1 MSDVTTQP
9 APAQAGAATQPADLK
24 PLAEDIQH
32 AVSVAVAAVK
42 AYKEQGATGIAKQAP
57 QIIAEVEKDFE
68 DAAKAAPAIKAG
80 VKTTEF
86 WLIAGFLV
94 GNAAYIGLIGKTLPV
109 DIDAVL
115 GTVLS
120 IYAALRHVAK
130 TNAPANT

>member
-9 APAQAGAATQPADLK
+9 AAAPAATIQPSDLK

-42 AYKEQGATGIAKQAP
+42 AYKADGAGAIAKQAP
-57 QIIAEVEKDFE
+57 QIVAEVEKDYE

-94 GNAAYIGLIGKTLPV
+94 GNAAYVGLTGKTLPV
-109 DIDAVL
+109 DVDAVL

-130 TNAPANT
+130 SNTTATT

>member
-9 APAQAGAATQPADLK
+9 AAASAATIQPSDLK
-24 PLAEDIQH
+24 PLAEDVQH
-32 AVSVAVAAVK
+32 AVAVAVAAVK
-42 AYKEQGATGIAKQAP
+42 AYKAEGVGAIAKQAP
-57 QIIAEVEKDFE
+57 QIVAEVEKDYE
-68 DAAKAAPAIKAG
+68 DAAKAVPAIKAG

-94 GNAAYIGLIGKTLPV
+94 GNAAYVGLTGKTLPV
-109 DIDAVL
+109 DVDAVL

-130 TNAPANT
+130 SNTTATT

>member
-9 APAQAGAATQPADLK
+9 AAAPAATIQPSDLK

-42 AYKEQGATGIAKQAP
+42 AYKAEGASAIAKQAP
-57 QIIAEVEKDFE
+57 QIVAEVEKDYE

-94 GNAAYIGLIGKTLPV
+94 GNAAYVGLTGKTLPV
-109 DIDAVL
+109 DVDAVL

-130 TNAPANT
+130 SITTATT

>member
-1 MSDVTTQP
+1 MSDVTTQS
-9 APAQAGAATQPADLK
+9 ATAQAAATTQPSDLK

-42 AYKEQGATGIAKQAP
+42 AYKAEGAGAIAKQAP
-57 QIIAEVEKDFE
+57 QIVAEIEKDYE

-86 WLIAGFLV
+86 WLIAGFLA
-94 GNAAYIGLIGKTLPV
+94 GNALYVGLTGKTVPV
-109 DIDAVL
+109 DVDAVL

-130 TNAPANT
+130 SNTTATT

>member
-9 APAQAGAATQPADLK
+9 AAAPAATIQPSDMK

-42 AYKEQGATGIAKQAP
+42 AYKADGAGAIAKQAP
-57 QIIAEVEKDFE
+57 QIVAEVEKDYE

-94 GNAAYIGLIGKTLPV
+94 GNAAYVGLTGKTLPV
-109 DIDAVL
+109 DVDAVL

-130 TNAPANT
+130 SNTTATT

>member
-9 APAQAGAATQPADLK
+9 APAQAAATTQPSDLK

-42 AYKEQGATGIAKQAP
+42 AYKTEGAGAIAKQAP
-57 QIIAEVEKDFE
+57 QIVAEVEKDYE
-68 DAAKAAPAIKAG
+68 DAAKAAPAIKSG

-94 GNAAYIGLIGKTLPV
+94 GNAAYVGLTGKTLPV
-109 DIDAVL
+109 DVDAVL

-130 TNAPANT
+130 SNTSAA

>member
-9 APAQAGAATQPADLK
+9 AAASAATIQPSDIK

-32 AVSVAVAAVK
+32 VVSVAVAAVK
-42 AYKEQGATGIAKQAP
+42 AYKAEGAGAIAKQAP
-57 QIIAEVEKDFE
+57 QIVAEVEKDYE
-68 DAAKAAPAIKAG
+68 DAAKAGPAIKAG

-86 WLIAGFLV
+86 WLIAGFLA
-94 GNAAYIGLIGKTLPV
+94 GNALYVGLTGKTLPV
-109 DIDAVL
+109 DVDAVL

-130 TNAPANT
+130 SNTSAA

>member
-9 APAQAGAATQPADLK
+9 AAAPAATIQPSDLK

-42 AYKEQGATGIAKQAP
+42 AYKTEGAGAIAKQAP
-57 QIIAEVEKDFE
+57 QIVAEIEKDYE

-94 GNAAYIGLIGKTLPV
+94 GNAAYVGLTGKTFPV
-109 DIDAVL
+109 DVDAVL

-130 TNAPANT
+130 SNTSAA

>member
-9 APAQAGAATQPADLK
+9 AAAPAASTQPSDLK

-42 AYKEQGATGIAKQAP
+42 AYKPAGAGAIAKQAP
-57 QIIAEVEKDFE
+57 QIVAEVEKDYE

-86 WLIAGFLV
+86 WLIAVFLV
-94 GNAAYIGLIGKTLPV
+94 GNAAYVGLTGKTLPV
-109 DIDAVL
+109 DVDAVL

-130 TNAPANT
+130 SNTSAA

>member
-9 APAQAGAATQPADLK
+9 APAQAAATTQPSDLK

-42 AYKEQGATGIAKQAP
+42 AYKAEGAGAIAKQAP
-57 QIIAEVEKDFE
+57 QIIAEVEKDYE
-68 DAAKAAPAIKAG
+68 DASKAAPAIKAG

-94 GNAAYIGLIGKTLPV
+94 GNAAYVGLTGKALPV
-109 DIDAVL
+109 DVDAVL

-130 TNAPANT
+130 SNTTATT